1 MKLQSIKKVRDV
13 IDGKITRIEEFEKW
27 ADNEYTLDE
36 KRNFK
41 MDKICDKCR
50 TKKREEEELRSLK
63 NRLSRIEGQ
72 VRGIGKMLDTDA
84 YCTDILTQV
93 SAINSALCA
102 FSRELLA
109 NHIRTCVSE
118 DIRAGKEET
127 VDDLLDTIYK
137 LMK

>member
-1 MKLQSIKKVRDV
+1 MET
-13 IDGKITRIEEFEKW
+13 GKME
-27 ADNEYTLDE
+27 
-36 KRNFK
+36 
-41 MDKICDKCR
+41 KICECCR
-50 TKKREEEELRSLK
+50 TKKRSDEELRSLK

-72 VRGIGKMLDTDA
+72 VRGVGKMLDSDA

-109 NHIRTCVSE
+109 SHIRTCVTD
-118 DIRAGKEET
+118 DIKAGKGET
-127 VDDLLDTIYK
+127 VDELLDTIYK

>member
-1 MKLQSIKKVRDV
+1 
-13 IDGKITRIEEFEKW
+13 
-27 ADNEYTLDE
+27 
-36 KRNFK
+36 

>member
-1 MKLQSIKKVRDV
+1 
-13 IDGKITRIEEFEKW
+13 
-27 ADNEYTLDE
+27 
-36 KRNFK
+36 
-41 MDKICDKCR
+41 MDKICEKCR

-109 NHIRTCVSE
+109 SHIRTCVTE

>member
-1 MKLQSIKKVRDV
+1 M
-13 IDGKITRIEEFEKW
+13 E
-27 ADNEYTLDE
+27 
-36 KRNFK
+36 
-41 MDKICDKCR
+41 KICERCR
-50 TKKREEEELRSLK
+50 TKKRGDEELRSLR

-72 VRGIGKMLDTDA
+72 VRGVRNMLDSDA

-102 FSRELLA
+102 FSRELLS

-137 LMK
+137 LMR